1 MDAQSAPH
9 TGRVSPKGQNIY
21 CPGPRPDMS
30 TFTLSCGS
38 MTLNMYCNFSC
49 KPICLEDVSPIMLNT
64 LWLTMTVHNIPFV
77 TAKE

>member
-1 MDAQSAPH
+1 MDAQSPPH

-30 TFTLSCGS
+30 TLFCGS
-38 MTLNMYCNFSC
+38 MTLNIKCNFPC
-49 KPICLEDVSPIMLNT
+49 NPICLEDLIPIMLNT

-77 TAKE
+77 TAKK